1 MTRITTKEKLIDAAL
16 ELMAE
21 KDYMVTTVDEICEK
35 ANVSKGSFYHFFE
48 SKEDLGL
55 AAMSA
60 FFQFSMEEV
69 GAADFMKLAD
79 PVARAFGYLDYMD
92 GKAEQLQRTGCLLGN
107 FAVGAARSNPRLQE
121 RVSQTF
127 DGLAGAIATMF
138 APFGSEGGADGLPT
152 AKELAELYL
161 SIMEGTI
168 VLGRA
173 HCDPE
178 RIRTGNRWFR
188 LYLETLVAV

>member
-1 MTRITTKEKLIDAAL
+1 MARITAKEKLVNAAL

-35 ANVSKGSFYHFFE
+35 ADVSKGSFYHFFD

-60 FFQFSMEEV
+60 FFQVSMDEV
-69 GAADFMKLAD
+69 GAQEFMKLED
-79 PVARAFGYLDYMD
+79 PVARVYGYLEYMD
-92 GKAEQLQRTGCLLGN
+92 RKAEQLQRTGCLLGN
-107 FAVGAARSNPRLQE
+107 FAVGAARSNSRLQE
-121 RVSQTF
+121 RVSKTF
-127 DGLAGAIATMF
+127 DNLAQAIAGMF
-138 APFGSEGGADGLPT
+138 SPFASEDGDDGLPT
-152 AKELAELYL
+152 AQELAELYL

-178 RIRTGNRWFR
+178 RIRKGNRWFR
-188 LYLETLVAV
+188 QYLETLVPA